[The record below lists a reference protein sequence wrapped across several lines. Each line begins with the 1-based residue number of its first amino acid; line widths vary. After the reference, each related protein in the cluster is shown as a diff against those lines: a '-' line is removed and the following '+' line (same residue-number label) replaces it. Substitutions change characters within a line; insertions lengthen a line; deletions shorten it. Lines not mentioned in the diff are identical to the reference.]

1 LRVANPA
8 DDLRALL
15 GGMRDV
21 TSPFQMYLSDLHESL
36 CSVTDGVVANYI
48 PELAHANP
56 NWLGICVATVDG
68 RMFAVGDADQP
79 FTIQSV
85 SKPFMYGLALEDN
98 GREQMLARVGVEPT
112 GDAFNAIV
120 LDEATNRPYNPMV
133 NAGAIAVAGQIA
145 GADPTERLN
154 RVLAMFERYAGR
166 PILMDAAVFTSER
179 TTGHRNRAIAYLM
192 RNFGMIGE
200 QIDQILDLYFQQCSL
215 LVTCRD
221 LAMMGATLA
230 NDGVNPLSGAVALDR
245 QYVGDVLSVMYTC
258 GMYDYSGEWAYK
270 VGMPAKSGVG
280 GGIVAVVPGRLGI
293 GVFAPRIDARGNSVC
308 GVRACIALAE
318 RYGLHIFKAQQRHDL
333 LAADLDGKA
342 NFT

>member
-1 LRVANPA
+1 VANRGN
-8 DDLRALL
+8 DDLQALL
-15 GGMRDV
+15 GGMRAV
-21 TSPFQMYLSDLHESL
+21 TSPFQAYLTDLHEELRSI
-36 CSVTDGVVANYI
+36 TDGAVASYI
-48 PELAHANP
+48 PELARVAP
-56 NWLGICVATVDG
+56 DLLGICVVTVDG
-68 RMFAVGDADQP
+68 RVFAVGDAEQP

-98 GREQMLARVGVEPT
+98 GRDAMLRHVGVEPT

-133 NAGAIAVAGQIA
+133 NAGAIAVAGHIA
-145 GADPTERLN
+145 GADPTARLN

-166 PILMDAAVFTSER
+166 PILMDASVFTSER
-179 TTGHRNRAIAYLM
+179 TTGHRNRAIAHLM

-200 QIDQILDLYFQQCSL
+200 RIDEILDLYFQQCSL

-230 NDGVNPLSGAVALDR
+230 NGGVNPLTGEQALDR

-258 GMYDYSGEWAYK
+258 GMYDYSGEWAYR
-270 VGMPAKSGVG
+270 VGLPAKSGVG
-280 GGIVAVVPGRLGI
+280 GGIVAVAPGRLGI
-293 GVFAPRIDARGNSVC
+293 GVFAPRLDPRGNSVC

-318 RYGLHIFKAQQRHDL
+318 RYGLHIFASGAGEAR

-342 NFT
+342 QF